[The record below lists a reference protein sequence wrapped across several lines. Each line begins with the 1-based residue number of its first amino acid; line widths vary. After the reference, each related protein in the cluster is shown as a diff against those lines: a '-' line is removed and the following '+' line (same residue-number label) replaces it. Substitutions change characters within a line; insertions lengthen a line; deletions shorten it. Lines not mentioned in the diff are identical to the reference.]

1 MKTELKKFL
10 NFPSIDRF
18 AEETFFNQNLHAI
31 SLFPYTNLH
40 ARGNI
45 KRLVLNFSFR
55 EIDFSKKKALPFFL
69 AMELLTKQKCI
80 ATLSSRNLASWKLRK
95 GMLVGC
101 KVTLRKENLED
112 FFDSL
117 SLALPRME
125 KFHSLTKNSF
135 NKEKTASLAIS
146 LSEIVFFYPMELGLG
161 INSDVKRIEC
171 HFLFN
176 TTTAEEKIFILT
188 SKKIP
193 VEAFNK
199 KANKVTE

>member
-1 MKTELKKFL
+1 MKTELKNFL
-10 NFPSIDRF
+10 DFPSLDRF

-40 ARGNI
+40 VRGKI

-69 AMELLTKQKCI
+69 AMELLTQQKCI

-101 KVTLRKENLED
+101 KVTLRKKNLEY

-117 SLALPRME
+117 ALTLPRME
-125 KFHSLTKNSF
+125 KFRTIENNF
-135 NKEKTASLAIS
+135 ITKEKTASFSIC
-146 LSEIVFFYPMELGLG
+146 LSEIVFFFPMELGLG
-161 INSDVKRIEC
+161 INSDVKQVEF

-176 TTTAEEKIFILT
+176 SINSEEKVFLLT

-193 VEAFNK
+193 VSQNR
-199 KANKVTE
+199 